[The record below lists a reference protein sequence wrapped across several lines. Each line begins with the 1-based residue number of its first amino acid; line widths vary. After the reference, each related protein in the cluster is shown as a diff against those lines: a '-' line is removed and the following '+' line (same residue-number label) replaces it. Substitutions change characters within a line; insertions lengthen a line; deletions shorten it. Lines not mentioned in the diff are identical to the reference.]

1 MMLLLSVIV
10 LQILFHS
17 GQGLVRCNE
26 TVTKFQICHLAEN
39 YEQGW
44 PIFKHGRPMMI
55 ANSITLFSLAEVN
68 EDHSSIS
75 LNVLLTMYWNDA
87 RLTLKSK

>member
-1 MMLLLSVIV
+1 MCGYPLLDSIRQTSMMLLLSVIV

-26 TVTKFQICHLAEN
+26 TVTKFQICSLAEN

-55 ANSITLFSLAEVN
+55 ANSIHESHGT
-68 EDHSSIS
+68 
-75 LNVLLTMYWNDA
+75 
-87 RLTLKSK
+87 